1 MTAPRK
7 HGRSWKLLRIYFRR
21 FRIGLWL
28 VLLALLGAL
37 LYVNQIGLPDF
48 VKKPLL
54 EKLRAR
60 GLDLQFTRL
69 RLRFPYGLVAD
80 NVLFGPAGDPASP
93 TFTLKEIQVRL
104 DYGALVKGEFQVNS
118 LLLRQGRLVWPVAET
133 NQPARV
139 LTVENIQTELRFL
152 RGDLWQLDQFKAE
165 FAGAGIQL
173 AGTVTNASAIR
184 EWKIFQSWPAA
195 VAGPSSRE
203 VLQKN
208 LRRLADALDRIHFPS
223 APELKLEIYGDARD
237 LPGFGG
243 RLTLRAAGAETPW
256 GSFDRVDFSARVQPP
271 ENQEPSRAEIILR
284 AAGARTPWAMADKLA
299 LTLHVLSEAATNFN
313 ADLNLTAARVETE
326 WGNGSLAQFTAQWR
340 HSATNAIP
348 LSGHGRLQLE
358 TAETPWGNGRGLQL
372 TAALSTPGSN
382 AVQETSSPGWW
393 NSLIPYALELDG
405 QLARLTT
412 PQLEATNLS
421 CVADWQMPG
430 LRIKQLSA
438 SLYDGSVQAE
448 AKLDVATREL
458 NFKAASDCNVQNLP
472 ALLTTSNRQWLAQV
486 SLEKPPQLNLAGQFV
501 LPPWTNQNARWFGET
516 NLALKLLGQ
525 VSVTNLAF
533 RDVPFSSVDLH
544 FSDTNQEWRIPDL
557 RVTRLEGRLESAIEY
572 DERAQ
577 DFFARLHS
585 TLDANV
591 ARLFLAPDQQGGL
604 NLATFTEPPEISAEV
619 WGRVSEPDR
628 LSVSGQVALTNFTFR
643 GQSARGFQSAI
654 EFTNHVLTLRE
665 PRVQRG
671 VAEQISAAS
680 VRVDM
685 RAERIFITDCLG
697 TANPFEVASAIGPV
711 AGHWFEPYHFS
722 GTPTSRVN
730 GSIAFDIDDGVD
742 LHFDFEGGPF
752 EWWRFK
758 VPRIAGQV
766 NWVNDSLTLK
776 NIHADF
782 YQGQA
787 QGEAEFRFP
796 KGPGTDLRFDVTVMN
811 ADLHL
816 LINDLNPRT
825 NQLAGLLGG
834 HWTVTQGNAPDV
846 DTWQGFGHVSL
857 RDGLIM
863 QIPVFGV
870 LSPALNSLMPGLG
883 GNRLSE
889 GTASF
894 GMTNGLIHSDDVDIR
909 ASGMRLQYKGDVDL
923 EGRVHARAEAEFL
936 RDTWVVG
943 KMLSLALWPV
953 SKVFEY
959 KISGTLGDPKMEP
972 LYFVPKLILMP
983 LHPFETM
990 KDLMPKAP
998 DASSTNAPPTELK
1011 P

>member
-1 MTAPRK
+1 M
-7 HGRSWKLLRIYFRR
+7 
-21 FRIGLWL
+21 
-28 VLLALLGAL
+28 
-37 LYVNQIGLPDF
+37 
-48 VKKPLL
+48 
-54 EKLRAR
+54 
-60 GLDLQFTRL
+60 
-69 RLRFPYGLVAD
+69 
-80 NVLFGPAGDPASP
+80 
-93 TFTLKEIQVRL
+93 
-104 DYGALVKGEFQVNS
+104 
-118 LLLRQGRLVWPVAET
+118 
-133 NQPARV
+133 
-139 LTVENIQTELRFL
+139 
-152 RGDLWQLDQFKAE
+152 
-165 FAGAGIQL
+165 
-173 AGTVTNASAIR
+173 
-184 EWKIFQSWPAA
+184 
-195 VAGPSSRE
+195 
-203 VLQKN
+203 
-208 LRRLADALDRIHFPS
+208 
-223 APELKLEIYGDARD
+223 
-237 LPGFGG
+237 
-243 RLTLRAAGAETPW
+243 
-256 GSFDRVDFSARVQPP
+256 
-271 ENQEPSRAEIILR
+271 
-284 AAGARTPWAMADKLA
+284 
-299 LTLHVLSEAATNFN
+299 
-313 ADLNLTAARVETE
+313 
-326 WGNGSLAQFTAQWR
+326 
-340 HSATNAIP
+340 
-348 LSGHGRLQLE
+348 
-358 TAETPWGNGRGLQL
+358 
-372 TAALSTPGSN
+372 
-382 AVQETSSPGWW
+382 
-393 NSLIPYALELDG
+393 
-405 QLARLTT
+405 
-412 PQLEATNLS
+412 
-421 CVADWQMPG
+421 
-430 LRIKQLSA
+430 
-438 SLYDGSVQAE
+438 
-448 AKLDVATREL
+448 
-458 NFKAASDCNVQNLP
+458 
-472 ALLTTSNRQWLAQV
+472 
-486 SLEKPPQLNLAGQFV
+486 
-501 LPPWTNQNARWFGET
+501 
-516 NLALKLLGQ
+516 
-525 VSVTNLAF
+525 
-533 RDVPFSSVDLH
+533 
-544 FSDTNQEWRIPDL
+544 
-557 RVTRLEGRLESAIEY
+557 
-572 DERAQ
+572 
-577 DFFARLHS
+577 
-585 TLDANV
+585 

-796 KGPGTDLRFDVTVMN
+796 KGPGTDLRFDVTVTN

-990 KDLMPKAP
+990 KDLMPKVPEA
-998 DASSTNAPPTELK
+998 AGTNTPPTEPK